1 MCVQPVDAV
10 CSRDRHGKLFFR
22 GRAVP
27 TLELVS
33 LLRAGSR
40 STPILVFLATP
51 VPVYTSHLLTYT
63 RFSPPHPPP
72 LPPRNARHPAKRWVG
87 SVDGGGSRLGPSRW
101 HFRPF
106 PVPRGYGGC
115 CVPAYPEGGRC
126 FICRCSLFR
135 SGAGAPSWLLVSDI
149 YASTDYLCTS
159 RLIGSGSTA
168 FLQVAPHSLCILA
181 AQKHRVAVI
190 G

>member
-1 MCVQPVDAV
+1 MTNQRRAQNKYSVRRGHKGNCLGQAGNYCAVCVQPVDAV

-27 TLELVS
+27 TLKLVS

-72 LPPRNARHPAKRWVG
+72 SRRVTPDIRQNAG
-87 SVDGGGSRLGPSRW
+87 
-101 HFRPF
+101 
-106 PVPRGYGGC
+106 
-115 CVPAYPEGGRC
+115 
-126 FICRCSLFR
+126 
-135 SGAGAPSWLLVSDI
+135 
-149 YASTDYLCTS
+149 
-159 RLIGSGSTA
+159 
-168 FLQVAPHSLCILA
+168 
-181 AQKHRVAVI
+181 
-190 G
+190 